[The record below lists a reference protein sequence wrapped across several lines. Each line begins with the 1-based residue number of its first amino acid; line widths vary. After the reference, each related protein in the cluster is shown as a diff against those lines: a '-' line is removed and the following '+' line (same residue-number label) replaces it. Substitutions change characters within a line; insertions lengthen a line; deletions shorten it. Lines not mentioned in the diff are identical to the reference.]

1 MDINKKVKIKINVY
15 LFFIFLLRFRM
26 DLLVCIEVASPDST
40 LAQLQPDYHR
50 SGEFPFLEY
59 NKVLGCFG

>member
-1 MDINKKVKIKINVY
+1 
-15 LFFIFLLRFRM
+15 M